1 MLSGHMQILRFVFG
15 SFKEITLGQDPGP
28 IILIEYDQRG
38 GEILGFFRTAAYWVA
53 AATIAYPIILLGKM
67 SEE

>member
-1 MLSGHMQILRFVFG
+1 MIIWFVFG
-15 SFKEITLGQDPGP
+15 PCEDVTLGQDPGP
-28 IILIEYDQRG
+28 IIRIEYDQRG